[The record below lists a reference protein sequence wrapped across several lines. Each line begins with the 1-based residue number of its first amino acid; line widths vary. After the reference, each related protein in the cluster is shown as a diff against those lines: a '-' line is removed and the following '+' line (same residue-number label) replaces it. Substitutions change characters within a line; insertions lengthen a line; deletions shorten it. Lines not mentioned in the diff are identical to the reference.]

1 MRSGT
6 CAPPRSS
13 ARRSEHD
20 RETPSAF
27 VSEDGVTYLYFET
40 SRGEQTSRAGD
51 ARRVTSRLAG
61 RRRRAGS
68 RAMAR
73 SSPVHLGQTEKAKV
87 ALREKTASVED
98 LDAFIR
104 RSRLRAAESVDD
116 TRRALED
123 VLPPSASRP
132 SLAGHRLR
140 GASATRTSFAGTVQ
154 PATPVSASKAP
165 FDHQEP
171 VAVRSPPNA
180 TAESSAAA
188 FATPPSVSA
197 PSFISPGASAQ
208 SSRSSHR
215 TPARP
220 LPPAEGAFRALSLDS
235 PAAEPMARRKSP
247 NAEQAESARGD
258 ETPDASSRRPEKSRW
273 SSPRLATSPRASSS
287 PRADDTARVLAAMA
301 SKARA
306 RARSVGIGVE
316 SSLTVA
322 IDSKNHGGGVAE
334 VSPLEVS
341 PLRTKKDDDDALVAA
356 LRGLL
361 KRLTPSGYVNRHSSS
376 RASIKLH
383 RRNEID
389 ELLWKVEHFA
399 AARIQARW
407 RGGEV
412 RLKEVQETRRAV
424 LFGYRAT
431 QIKRRDASFSFWRS
445 WSVTRRR
452 LRTRARALSLKHGKR
467 AHYHL
472 GRKTSDCVDDEH
484 VAGGSCDAWTYFE
497 DLGKHGVAKRFRRW
511 RFLAY
516 TFCVWRSRVA
526 FG

>member
-1 MRSGT
+1 
-6 CAPPRSS
+6 
-13 ARRSEHD
+13 
-20 RETPSAF
+20 
-27 VSEDGVTYLYFET
+27 
-40 SRGEQTSRAGD
+40 
-51 ARRVTSRLAG
+51 
-61 RRRRAGS
+61 
-68 RAMAR
+68 MAR

-123 VLPPSASRP
+123 VLPLSASRP

-188 FATPPSVSA
+188 FATPPSVKGP

-235 PAAEPMARRKSP
+235 PAAEPMARRESP
-247 NAEQAESARGD
+247 NAEQAESKRVEPTRRAL
-258 ETPDASSRRPEKSRW
+258 ETPDASSRRPEKKTARW
-273 SSPRLATSPRASSS
+273 SSPRLASS
-287 PRADDTARVLAAMA
+287 PRADDNARVLAAMA

-334 VSPLEVS
+334 VSPLEGS

-361 KRLTPSGYVNRHSSS
+361 KRLTPSGYVDRHSSS

-412 RLKEVQETRRAV
+412 RAKEVDATRRAV

-497 DLGKHGVAKRFRRW
+497 DLGKHGVATRFRRW
-511 RFLAY
+511 RFLAFS
-516 TFCVWRSRVA
+516 FCVWRSRVA

>member
-1 MRSGT
+1 
-6 CAPPRSS
+6 
-13 ARRSEHD
+13 
-20 RETPSAF
+20 
-27 VSEDGVTYLYFET
+27 
-40 SRGEQTSRAGD
+40 
-51 ARRVTSRLAG
+51 
-61 RRRRAGS
+61 
-68 RAMAR
+68 MAR

-154 PATPVSASKAP
+154 PATPVSASKKT

-220 LPPAEGAFRALSLDS
+220 LPPAEGAFRALSLDEHA
-235 PAAEPMARRKSP
+235 AAEPTARRESP
-247 NAEQAESARGD
+247 NAEQAESSLCAEPTRRASA
-258 ETPDASSRRPEKSRW
+258 TPDASSRRPEKKTARW
-273 SSPRLATSPRASSS
+273 SSPRLASS
-287 PRADDTARVLAAMA
+287 PRADDNARALAAMA

-316 SSLTVA
+316 SSLTVR
-322 IDSKNHGGGVAE
+322 DPKNTKSGGVAE

-341 PLRTKKDDDDALVAA
+341 PLRTKKDDDDSVVAA

-361 KRLTPSGYVNRHSSS
+361 KRLTPSGYVDRTISS

-412 RLKEVQETRRAV
+412 RLKEVDATRRAV

-497 DLGKHGVAKRFRRW
+497 DLGKHGVATRFRRW
-511 RFLAY
+511 RFLAFS
-516 TFCVWRSRVA
+516 FCVWRSRVA

>member
-1 MRSGT
+1 
-6 CAPPRSS
+6 
-13 ARRSEHD
+13 
-20 RETPSAF
+20 
-27 VSEDGVTYLYFET
+27 
-40 SRGEQTSRAGD
+40 
-51 ARRVTSRLAG
+51 
-61 RRRRAGS
+61 
-68 RAMAR
+68 MAR

-188 FATPPSVSA
+188 FATPPSVKGP

-235 PAAEPMARRKSP
+235 PAAEPMARRESP

-258 ETPDASSRRPEKSRW
+258 ETFDASSRRPEKKTARW
-273 SSPRLATSPRASSS
+273 SSPRLASS
-287 PRADDTARVLAAMA
+287 PRADDNARVLAAMA

-316 SSLTVA
+316 SSLTVR
-322 IDSKNHGGGVAE
+322 DPKNTKSGDVAE

-341 PLRTKKDDDDALVAA
+341 RLRRTKDDDDMSVVAA

-361 KRLTPSGYVNRHSSS
+361 KRLTPSGYVDRHSSS

-412 RLKEVQETRRAV
+412 RLKEVDATRRAV

-497 DLGKHGVAKRFRRW
+497 DLGKHGVATRFRRW
-511 RFLAY
+511 RFLAFS
-516 TFCVWRSRVA
+516 FCVWRSRVA

>member
-1 MRSGT
+1 
-6 CAPPRSS
+6 
-13 ARRSEHD
+13 
-20 RETPSAF
+20 
-27 VSEDGVTYLYFET
+27 
-40 SRGEQTSRAGD
+40 
-51 ARRVTSRLAG
+51 
-61 RRRRAGS
+61 
-68 RAMAR
+68 MAR

-98 LDAFIR
+98 LDVFIR
-104 RSRLRAAESVDD
+104 RTRIRAAESVDD

-140 GASATRTSFAGTVQ
+140 GASATRTSFAGTGP

-165 FDHQEP
+165 FDHPAP
-171 VAVRSPPNA
+171 VAVRASPNA
-180 TAESSAAA
+180 TAADAAA

-197 PSFISPGASAQ
+197 RSFLSPGASAR

-235 PAAEPMARRKSP
+235 PA
-247 NAEQAESARGD
+247 ESARV
-258 ETPDASSRRPEKSRW
+258 EKKPTRRSFATPDASPRRPEKARW
-273 SSPRLATSPRASSS
+273 SSPRLFAASS
-287 PRADDTARVLAAMA
+287 PRADDNARVLAAMA

-316 SSLTVA
+316 SSLT
-322 IDSKNHGGGVAE
+322 IRDSQKESDGVGAE
-334 VSPLEVS
+334 VFASKKS
-341 PLRTKKDDDDALVAA
+341 PLREKKDDDDALVAA

-361 KRLTPSGYVNRHSSS
+361 GRLTPSGYVDRQTSA
-376 RASIKLH
+376 RPSIKLR

-399 AARIQARW
+399 AVRIQARW

-412 RLKEVQETRRAV
+412 RAKELGATQRAV
-424 LFGYRAT
+424 LFVYRAT
-431 QIKRRDASFSFWRS
+431 QIKRRDASFAFWRS

-472 GRKTSDCVDDEH
+472 GRKTSDRVDDEH

-497 DLGKHGVAKRFRRW
+497 DLGKHGVATRFRRW
-511 RFLAY
+511 RFLAF
-516 TFCVWRSRVA
+516 TFCAWRSRVA

>member
-1 MRSGT
+1 
-6 CAPPRSS
+6 
-13 ARRSEHD
+13 
-20 RETPSAF
+20 
-27 VSEDGVTYLYFET
+27 
-40 SRGEQTSRAGD
+40 
-51 ARRVTSRLAG
+51 
-61 RRRRAGS
+61 
-68 RAMAR
+68 MAR
-73 SSPVHLGQTEKAKV
+73 SSPTRLGQTEKAKV
-87 ALREKTASVED
+87 ALREKTASVGD

-123 VLPPSASRP
+123 VLPASASRP

-140 GASATRTSFAGTVQ
+140 GASDTHASASGTGP

-165 FDHQEP
+165 FDGSASSVLRARASSPKTTPPADAAGAFHSP
-171 VAVRSPPNA
+171 VAERPFP
-180 TAESSAAA
+180 
-188 FATPPSVSA
+188 
-197 PSFISPGASAQ
+197 SPGASAR

-235 PAAEPMARRKSP
+235 PAAEPMARRESP
-247 NAEQAESARGD
+247 NAEQAESKRVEPTRRAL
-258 ETPDASSRRPEKSRW
+258 ETPDASSRRPEKKTARW
-273 SSPRLATSPRASSS
+273 SSPRLASS
-287 PRADDTARVLAAMA
+287 PRADDNARALAAMA

-334 VSPLEVS
+334 VSPLEGS

-361 KRLTPSGYVNRHSSS
+361 KRLTPSGYVDRHSSS

-412 RLKEVQETRRAV
+412 RLKEVDATRRAV

-511 RFLAY
+511 RFLAFS
-516 TFCVWRSRVA
+516 FCVWRSRVA

>member
-1 MRSGT
+1 
-6 CAPPRSS
+6 
-13 ARRSEHD
+13 
-20 RETPSAF
+20 
-27 VSEDGVTYLYFET
+27 
-40 SRGEQTSRAGD
+40 
-51 ARRVTSRLAG
+51 
-61 RRRRAGS
+61 
-68 RAMAR
+68 MAR

-188 FATPPSVSA
+188 FATPPSVKGP

-235 PAAEPMARRKSP
+235 PAAEPMARRESP
-247 NAEQAESARGD
+247 NAEQAESKRVEPTRRAL
-258 ETPDASSRRPEKSRW
+258 ETPDASSRRPEKKTARW
-273 SSPRLATSPRASSS
+273 SSPRLASS
-287 PRADDTARVLAAMA
+287 PRADDNARVLAAMA

-334 VSPLEVS
+334 VSPLEGS

-361 KRLTPSGYVNRHSSS
+361 KRLTPSGYVDRHSSS

-407 RGGEV
+407 RDAKSRSV
-412 RLKEVQETRRAV
+412 WVSRDSNQTARRFVFV
-424 LFGYRAT
+424 LALVV
-431 QIKRRDASFSFWRS
+431 RDASAAPDARARAFPEARQTRALPPRAQNLRLRGRR
-445 WSVTRRR
+445 TRRR
-452 LRTRARALSLKHGKR
+452 RI
-467 AHYHL
+467 
-472 GRKTSDCVDDEH
+472 V
-484 VAGGSCDAWTYFE
+484 
-497 DLGKHGVAKRFRRW
+497 RRLDV
-511 RFLAY
+511 F
-516 TFCVWRSRVA
+516 
-526 FG
+526 

>member
-1 MRSGT
+1 
-6 CAPPRSS
+6 
-13 ARRSEHD
+13 
-20 RETPSAF
+20 
-27 VSEDGVTYLYFET
+27 
-40 SRGEQTSRAGD
+40 
-51 ARRVTSRLAG
+51 
-61 RRRRAGS
+61 
-68 RAMAR
+68 MAR

-154 PATPVSASKAP
+154 PATPVSASKKT

-235 PAAEPMARRKSP
+235 PAAEPTARRESP
-247 NAEQAESARGD
+247 NAEQAESARA
-258 ETPDASSRRPEKSRW
+258 EPMRRASATPDASSRRPEKKTARW
-273 SSPRLATSPRASSS
+273 SSPRLASS
-287 PRADDTARVLAAMA
+287 PRADDNARALAAMA

-316 SSLTVA
+316 SSLTVR
-322 IDSKNHGGGVAE
+322 DPKNTKSGGVAE

-341 PLRTKKDDDDALVAA
+341 RLRTKKDDDDMSVVAA

-361 KRLTPSGYVNRHSSS
+361 KRLTPSGYVDRTISS

-412 RLKEVQETRRAV
+412 RLKEVDATRRAV

-497 DLGKHGVAKRFRRW
+497 DLGKHGVATRFRRW
-511 RFLAY
+511 RFLAFS
-516 TFCVWRSRVA
+516 FCVWRSRVA

>member
-1 MRSGT
+1 
-6 CAPPRSS
+6 
-13 ARRSEHD
+13 
-20 RETPSAF
+20 
-27 VSEDGVTYLYFET
+27 
-40 SRGEQTSRAGD
+40 
-51 ARRVTSRLAG
+51 
-61 RRRRAGS
+61 
-68 RAMAR
+68 MAR

-98 LDAFIR
+98 LDVFIL

-235 PAAEPMARRKSP
+235 PAAEPAARRESP
-247 NAEQAESARGD
+247 NAEQAESKRAEPMRRAS
-258 ETPDASSRRPEKSRW
+258 ETPGASSRRPKKKTAKKKRW
-273 SSPRLATSPRASSS
+273 SSPRLASS
-287 PRADDTARVLAAMA
+287 PRADDNARALAAMA

-322 IDSKNHGGGVAE
+322 IDPKDHGGGVAE
-334 VSPLEVS
+334 GSPSEVS
-341 PLRTKKDDDDALVAA
+341 RLRTKKDDDDALVAA

-361 KRLTPSGYVNRHSSS
+361 KRLTPSGYVYRTISS

-412 RLKEVQETRRAV
+412 RLQEVDATRRAV

-431 QIKRRDASFSFWRS
+431 LIKRRDASFSFWRS

-497 DLGKHGVAKRFRRW
+497 DLGKHGVATRFRRW
-511 RFLAY
+511 RFLAFS
-516 TFCVWRSRVA
+516 FCVLRSRVA